1 MILVGSLIAAN
12 GVDIVDAV
20 PDHFAVLAN
29 SHCVGDRI
37 FDALPPSVCLNEGFE
52 WTPVFSPT
60 GVVLTDEG
68 AANPATIRRK

>member
-1 MILVGSLIAAN
+1 MIQVGSLIAAN

-20 PDHFAVLAN
+20 PDHLAVLAN

-60 GVVLTDEG
+60 GVVLTEDG
-68 AANPATIRRK
+68 ASNSAADRRK